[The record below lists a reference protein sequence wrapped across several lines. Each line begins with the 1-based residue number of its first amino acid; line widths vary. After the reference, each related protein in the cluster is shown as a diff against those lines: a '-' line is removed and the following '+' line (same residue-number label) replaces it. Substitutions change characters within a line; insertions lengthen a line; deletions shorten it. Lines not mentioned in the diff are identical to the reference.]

1 MKKDKRQKMADK
13 TLQRKLQIEQQER
26 QPGVTS
32 CVLDG
37 QVVHVTL
44 VAPDVSFRH
53 SGLQQK

>member
-1 MKKDKRQKMADK
+1 MADK

-37 QVVHVTL
+37 QVVHVTVNEKMISL
-44 VAPDVSFRH
+44 SCIFIVLA
-53 SGLQQK
+53 LY